1 MVNYEKWPH
10 IRFQKVWQINE
21 AVSFM
26 LGQCE
31 AMLDVICRE
40 PLSPEYRKE
49 RYKVA
54 LIKGAQA
61 TTAIEGNTLSEEEI
75 AKINE
80 GAHLPKSMEYLE
92 IEVKNII
99 EALNNIRDEV
109 ILKKADSLITPELI
123 LSFHQ
128 SVGKNLGD
136 KFDAVPGRFRE
147 SGHEVVVSRYRAP
160 DAVLVKEMMTNL
172 CNWLQS
178 EFGYNNGSQ
187 DFINSI
193 VEAIVVH
200 IYIAWIHPFG
210 DGNGRTARLVEFFLL
225 LRAGVPDIASHTLSN
240 FYNKT
245 RSEYYRQIDQS
256 VLTGD
261 ISGFINYAVEG
272 FRDELKT
279 LVDDV
284 IDSQIKTFW
293 RIHIYETLDSRKSS
307 GKTKSVVKRRRELML
322 NIPIGKLFT
331 IEQLMT
337 DIPMIFM
344 IYRNLSSATIRRDIE
359 DLLTLE
365 LIVKENDKFK
375 ANTDVLTKALPLKK
389 G

>member
-1 MVNYEKWPH
+1 MIKYEKWPH
-10 IRFQKVWQINE
+10 IKFQKSWQISE
-21 AVSFM
+21 PTSFM

-54 LIKGAQA
+54 MMKGAQA
-61 TTAIEGNTLSEEEI
+61 TTAIEGNTLSEDEI
-75 AKINE
+75 AKIND
-80 GAHLPKSMEYLE
+80 GTHLPKSMEYLE
-92 IEVKNII
+92 IEVRNII
-99 EALNNIRDEV
+99 EALNSIRDEV

-123 LSFHQ
+123 LSFHKF
-128 SVGKNLGD
+128 VGKDLGD
-136 KFDAVPGRFRE
+136 KFGAVPGRFRE

-160 DAVLVKEMMTNL
+160 DGTLVKEMMTDF

-178 EFGYNNGSQ
+178 EFNYKSGVQSFT
-187 DFINSI
+187 DKII
-193 VEAIVVH
+193 EAIAVH

-245 RSEYYRQIDQS
+245 RSEYYRQIEQS
-256 VLTGD
+256 VFTGD
-261 ISGFINYAVEG
+261 LSGFINYAVEG

-322 NIPIGKLFT
+322 NIPIGKQFT
-331 IEQLMT
+331 IEQIMT

-359 DLLTLE
+359 DLLALE
-365 LIVKENDKFK
+365 LIVKENDRYK